1 MSFKLFFG
9 GKLEKEVLELIEEH
23 LDVLCTACEVF
34 ERAIENN
41 DDVSLRR
48 VCEFEEE
55 GDRIRRDIALR
66 IYEGAFLPYL
76 RPNIYKFAE
85 IVDEALDELEDCVYE
100 YLYLDRRDLI
110 DFVKEDILKIAELN
124 KKASKRLLEAYK
136 LLVEGE
142 DLSEATIKIR
152 IYEKTVDGLKH
163 DIHKKIRQKEI
174 SDFWE
179 GMTFYNFLTHIVSI
193 SDLIEDAADL
203 IQIINVSLK

>member
-1 MSFKLFFG
+1 MPIKLFFG

-23 LDVLCTACEVF
+23 IDVLCTACEVF
-34 ERAIENN
+34 ERAIERN

-48 VCEFEEE
+48 VCEFEDE

-85 IVDEALDELEDCVYE
+85 TVDEAIDELEDSVYE
-100 YLYLDRRDLI
+100 YLYLDSRELI
-110 DFVKEDILKIAELN
+110 DFIKEDILKIAELN

-136 LLVEGE
+136 LLVGGE

-152 IYEKTVDGLKH
+152 VYERTVDDLKH
-163 DIHKKIRQKEI
+163 NIHKKIRQKKI

-179 GMTFYNFLTHIVSI
+179 GITFYNFLTHLVSVT
-193 SDLIEDAADL
+193 DFIEDAADL
-203 IQIINVSLK
+203 IQIINVSLR

>member
-1 MSFKLFFG
+1 MPIKLFFG

-23 LDVLCTACEVF
+23 IDVLCMACEVF
-34 ERAIENN
+34 ERAIERN

-48 VCEFEEE
+48 VCEFEDE

-85 IVDEALDELEDCVYE
+85 TVDEAIDELEDSVYE
-100 YLYLDRRDLI
+100 YLYLDSRELI
-110 DFVKEDILKIAELN
+110 DFIKEDILKIAELN

-136 LLVEGE
+136 LLVGGE

-152 IYEKTVDGLKH
+152 VYERTVDDLKH
-163 DIHKKIRQKEI
+163 NIHKKIRQKKI

-179 GMTFYNFLTHIVSI
+179 GITFYNFLNHIVSVT
-193 SDLIEDAADL
+193 DFIEDAADL
-203 IQIINVSLK
+203 IQIINVSLR